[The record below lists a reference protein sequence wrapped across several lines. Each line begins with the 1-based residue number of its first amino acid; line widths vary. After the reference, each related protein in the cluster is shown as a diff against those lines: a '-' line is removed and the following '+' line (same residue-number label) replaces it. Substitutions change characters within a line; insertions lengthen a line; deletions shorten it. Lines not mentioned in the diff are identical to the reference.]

1 MTNRR
6 NPILCNQD
14 LCTGCGACNNSC
26 PVDAI
31 SMTYKQGFKYPV
43 IDTEK
48 CIGCL
53 ACEKSCPII
62 KPNSLC
68 EQYEEPIVF
77 AAWNK
82 DAEIRDKS
90 SSGGVFSALAT
101 NILTEGGYVAG
112 AAYDENMHVNHITI
126 GSIEELHKL
135 RGSKYVQCSINDNYK
150 TVKNLLVNGK
160 KVLFVGT
167 PCQVSGLR
175 SFLKKD
181 YDNLICCDFIC
192 HGVPSP
198 LFFAD
203 YLKWFEKGYNFRT
216 ESFTFRSKHS
226 GWYDALRVANGNII
240 AKGKWDAYFLGF
252 NRNITLRE
260 SCYNCPSNGVPRKGD
275 ITIADFWGIG
285 RKYKFVSMKEI
296 EKGVSLIM
304 LNNEKGKT
312 FFKEAQGL
320 LVCQKR
326 NFEEA
331 LEGNKPMVESSSRPK
346 ERDTFYADYER
357 MDFDDLVKKY
367 FSLSGKA
374 KAIAWLRENA
384 PKSIVVLIRSISQY
398 ITYKRNGSKSL

>member
-1 MTNRR
+1 MKKKM
-6 NPILCNQD
+6 PQLCNSNV
-14 LCTGCGACNNSC
+14 CTGCGACDNSC
-26 PVDAI
+26 PVSAI
-31 SMTYKQGFKYPV
+31 AMTYKQGFKHPV

-62 KPNSLC
+62 TPKQLS
-68 EQYEEPIVF
+68 QAYEEPIIY

-82 DAEIRDKS
+82 DANIRKHS
-90 SSGGVFSALAT
+90 SSGGAFSALAT
-101 NILTEGGYVAG
+101 EILTNGGCVAG
-112 AAYDENMHVNHITI
+112 ASYDESMCVNHITI
-126 GSIEELHKL
+126 ESLDELEKL

-150 TVKNLLVNGK
+150 TVKKELTEGK

-167 PCQVSGLR
+167 PCQISGLR

-181 YDNLICCDFIC
+181 YENLICCDFIC

-198 LFFAD
+198 LLFTD
-203 YLKWFEKGYNFRT
+203 YLKWFENGQGFKT
-216 ESFTFRSKHS
+216 DSFTFRSKKS
-226 GWYDALRVANGNII
+226 GWYDALRVANGSII

-285 RKYKFVSMKEI
+285 RKYKFLPMKEI

-304 LNNEKGKT
+304 LNNDKGKA
-312 FFKEAQGL
+312 FFDEAQEL
-320 LVCQKR
+320 LVCYKR

-331 LEGNKPMVESSSRPK
+331 LAGNKPMIKASSRPK
-346 ERDTFYADYER
+346 ERDTFYADYEK
-357 MDFDDLVKKY
+357 MDFDKLARKY
-367 FSLSGKA
+367 FTLSGKG
-374 KAIAWLRENA
+374 KAIAWLRENS
-384 PKSIVVLIRSISQY
+384 PKCIVVLIRGIAQF
-398 ITYKRNGSKSL
+398 ITYKKNGSKSI

>member
-1 MTNRR
+1 MKDKRR
-6 NPILCNQD
+6 PVLCNQE
-14 LCTGCGACNNSC
+14 LCTGCGACDNSC
-26 PVDAI
+26 PVNAI

-48 CIGCL
+48 CISCL
-53 ACEKSCPII
+53 ACENSCPVI
-62 KPNSLC
+62 KPKYL
-68 EQYEEPIVF
+68 QKTYEEPIVY

-82 DAEIRDKS
+82 DAEIRETS
-90 SSGGVFSALAT
+90 SSGGAFSALAAK
-101 NILTEGGYVAG
+101 ILSDGGYVAG
-112 AAYDENMHVNHITI
+112 AAYDEKMSVNHITI
-126 GSIEELHKL
+126 GSIEELYKL

-150 TVKNLLVNGK
+150 TVKKLLANGK

-175 SFLKKD
+175 SFLRKD

-198 LFFAD
+198 LFFSD
-203 YLKWFEKGYNFRT
+203 YLKWLEKGHNFKT

-226 GWYDALRVANGNII
+226 GWYDALRVANGSII
-240 AKGKWDAYFLGF
+240 AKGKWDAYFWGF

-260 SCYNCPSNGVPRKGD
+260 SCYNCPSNGIPRKGD

-285 RKYKFVSMKEI
+285 RKYKFISMKEI

-304 LNNEKGKT
+304 LNNDKGKV
-312 FFKEAQGL
+312 FFEESHGL

-331 LEGNKPMVESSSRPK
+331 LEGNSPMVKASSRPK
-346 ERDTFYADYER
+346 ERDTFYIDYER
-357 MDFDDLVKKY
+357 MDFDNLVKKY